1 MHRRDNELVCA
12 SVHIMAQR
20 WATTVPAM
28 SFVTSHLRAR
38 VLFPRPIVATEVAT
52 GPKDTKRPTGVKS
65 AKMDLLR
72 LLQLVVYALLII
84 VVGYFVFLAIL
95 AIPFFQSQVI
105 YLNSITLTWFQDV
118 NVPEQWGFLRNQVT
132 PFTLSTP
139 DGEQLH
145 AWHILPLDLYRQHEK
160 DLVQESDGLSLDI
173 KARLSFKLLRDD
185 PEALLVLYLH
195 GAAGTL
201 GSGFRPPSYRAM
213 YAGAPKRIHTV
224 AIDYRG
230 FGSSTG
236 HPSEEGLLTDALTLA
251 NWAINEAGILPSKIV
266 LFGQSLGTAV
276 ALSLAHNLT
285 SPSAISDS
293 PVLFSGMVLVAPFAD
308 VELLTASYRV
318 AGTIPILD
326 PLAYFSPR
334 LLAFF
339 NTFIRHKWPS
349 KHKLAEI
356 IKFYHV
362 KTSDKYHITIIHAED
377 DYDIPWSHSD
387 QLFWHG
393 VRAARGV
400 EIHETA
406 QLTFEDLEREKE
418 ETKLE
423 LGAAGWVA
431 THETEHG
438 VIREE
443 IAKWGLHD
451 RIMSY
456 PIVSLAVLRAFRL
469 DEVAS

>member
-1 MHRRDNELVCA
+1 M
-12 SVHIMAQR
+12 
-20 WATTVPAM
+20 
-28 SFVTSHLRAR
+28 
-38 VLFPRPIVATEVAT
+38 
-52 GPKDTKRPTGVKS
+52 G
-65 AKMDLLR
+65 
-72 LLQLVVYALLII
+72 LLQLFQLAVYTLIAV
-84 VVGYFVFLAIL
+84 VVGYFAFLTIL

-139 DGEQLH
+139 DGEMLH
-145 AWHILPLDLYRQHEK
+145 AWHILPLELYRQHQ
-160 DLVQESDGLSLDI
+160 DALVQDPDGLAKDFKS
-173 KARLSFKLLRDD
+173 RLSFKLLRDD
-185 PEALLVLYLH
+185 PEALLVLYFH

-213 YAGAPKRIHTV
+213 YAGAPSRIHTV

-236 HPSEEGLLTDALTLA
+236 KPSEEGLLIDALTLA
-251 NWAINEAGILPSKIV
+251 DWAINEVGIPPSRIV
-266 LFGQSLGTAV
+266 IFGQSLGTAV
-276 ALSLAHNLT
+276 ALSLAHRLLS
-285 SPSAISDS
+285 SPSPISNS
-293 PVLFSGMVLVAPFAD
+293 PVSFSGMVLVAPFVD

-339 NTFIRHKWPS
+339 NTFIHHKWPS
-349 KHKLAEI
+349 KEKIADI
-356 IKFYHV
+356 VRYYHGR
-362 KTSDKYHITIIHAED
+362 TDGTYHITIVHAED

-393 VRAARGV
+393 VRAARG
-400 EIHETA
+400 A
-406 QLTFEDLEREKE
+406 SDLKNGGPTFEDLQMENEQ
-418 ETKLE
+418 TKVE

-438 VIREE
+438 VLRVE

-469 DEVAS
+469 EVKDEVK

>member
-1 MHRRDNELVCA
+1 M
-12 SVHIMAQR
+12 
-20 WATTVPAM
+20 
-28 SFVTSHLRAR
+28 
-38 VLFPRPIVATEVAT
+38 ATETVKGAKEHRLAMNGASKIT
-52 GPKDTKRPTGVKS
+52 PEKAVKS
-65 AKMDLLR
+65 TKMDIWR
-72 LLQLVVYALLII
+72 LLQLVVYTLLII
-84 VVGYFVFLAIL
+84 IGGYFVFLAIL
-95 AIPFFQSQVI
+95 TVPFLQSQVI
-105 YLNSITLTWFQDV
+105 YLNSVTLTWFQDV

-132 PFTLSTP
+132 AFTLPTP
-139 DGEQLH
+139 DGERLH
-145 AWHILPLDLYRQHEK
+145 AWHILPLDLYHQHEQ
-160 DLVQESDGLSLDI
+160 DLVQESDGLALDI
-173 KARLSFKLLRDD
+173 KARHGFKLLRDD
-185 PEALLVLYLH
+185 PEALLVLYFH

-224 AIDYRG
+224 GIDYRG

-236 HPSEEGLLTDALTLA
+236 VPSEEGLLTDALTLT
-251 NWAINEAGILPSKIV
+251 NWAINEAGIPPSRIV

-285 SPSAISDS
+285 SPSTMSES
-293 PVLFSGMVLVAPFAD
+293 PVLFSGLVLVAPFVD

-318 AGTIPILD
+318 AGAIPILD

-349 KHKLAEI
+349 KTKLTEM
-356 IKFYHV
+356 IKFYH
-362 KTSDKYHITIIHAED
+362 KGASDKYHITIIHAED

-393 VRAARGV
+393 VRAARGAETV
-400 EIHETA
+400 ETGGI
-406 QLTFEDLEREKE
+406 TFEELEREKE
-418 ETKLE
+418 ETKVE

-438 VIREE
+438 VIRKE

-456 PIVSLAVLRAFRL
+456 PIVSLAVLRAFRS
-469 DEVAS
+469 DEVAR